1 MFMFSPFE
9 VANGKNYLGMLLS
22 HFSHADATHL
32 LFNMMTLYFFGDS
45 VEYGLGPLLML
56 LIYVVAGIVSTL
68 VIYYRHR
75 SDPNYRALGASDS
88 VTAII
93 FAAIVLVPGSYV
105 SFLLIPYP
113 IPAPIFAIGYIVIS
127 AFLMRRGGGHISHEA
142 HLAGAVSGLVLSGI
156 LSPEGF
162 SPLLRRIQDLIS

>member
-1 MFMFSPFE
+1 
-9 VANGKNYLGMLLS
+9 
-22 HFSHADATHL
+22 
-32 LFNMMTLYFFGDS
+32 
-45 VEYGLGPLLML
+45 
-56 LIYVVAGIVSTL
+56 
-68 VIYYRHR
+68 
-75 SDPNYRALGASDS
+75 

-142 HLAGAVSGLVLSGI
+142 HLAGALSGLVLSGI
-156 LSPEGF
+156 FSPEGF